1 MLKNLNSNES
11 KTKALM
17 VAFSFLSLL
26 SHYLTGIMSFSLLLL
41 TLAFKSY
48 RNEKASP
55 TTAKVS
61 LAISFLVS
69 ASLLPLSLIYLRLF
83 HRATYTTFTL
93 DKFYELPAEEIVGLF
108 LLGDLTYAFDLKTIL
123 LVIIGPTL
131 ALLCMIYLLYSLKRN
146 PTAKFRIHIHFLFT
160 AFLIMLIDYRI
171 LKLFMSGLPL
181 NEERLWVFRDFIA
194 VPFVALAIYAVVSS
208 LKTLLKATSLPT
220 LSLARLKALSKA
232 KILRV
237 FSLLFTL
244 NILIPVVLGGWITL
258 SLSAAYPQV
267 APLQTTWY
275 ELEAVKYI
283 EENTDEKY
291 VVIGDIWTI
300 FAGEMI
306 VGILNPTAFYFG
318 EHDPRGQD
326 LFSKMRRDPS
336 PQVMIEAMNQTGTN
350 TIVAYFIVTEP
361 RIDPEEYNRI
371 IQQAQQNGLQTY
383 KIFYYPEGQEKLR
396 VFIYQG

>member
-1 MLKNLNSNES
+1 
-11 KTKALM
+11 
-17 VAFSFLSLL
+17 
-26 SHYLTGIMSFSLLLL
+26 
-41 TLAFKSY
+41 
-48 RNEKASP
+48 
-55 TTAKVS
+55 
-61 LAISFLVS
+61 
-69 ASLLPLSLIYLRLF
+69 
-83 HRATYTTFTL
+83 
-93 DKFYELPAEEIVGLF
+93 
-108 LLGDLTYAFDLKTIL
+108 
-123 LVIIGPTL
+123 
-131 ALLCMIYLLYSLKRN
+131 
-146 PTAKFRIHIHFLFT
+146 
-160 AFLIMLIDYRI
+160 
-171 LKLFMSGLPL
+171 MSGLPL

-306 VGILNPTAFYFG
+306 VGIFNPTAYYFG
-318 EHDPRGQD
+318 EHDPRGYD